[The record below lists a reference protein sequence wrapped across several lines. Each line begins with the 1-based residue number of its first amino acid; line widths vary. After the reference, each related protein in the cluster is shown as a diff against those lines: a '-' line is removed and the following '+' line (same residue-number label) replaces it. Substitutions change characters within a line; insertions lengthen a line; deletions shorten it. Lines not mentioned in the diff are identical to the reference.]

1 MKKLIIKLISASP
14 QLLLDDDYES
24 DSVELL
30 KKHRKIINIETI
42 SNMLQDQDNSS
53 D

>member
-1 MKKLIIKLISASP
+1 MKKLIMKLISGSTN
-14 QLLLDDDYES
+14 LLNS
-24 DSVELL
+24 DETDMLELL

-42 SNMLQDQDNSS
+42 SNMLQDQDKSS